1 MVFGDSKEDEKSQ
14 TTRVGEIL
22 GKRKRESE
30 DSDPSNPETLE
41 KTQEVES
48 LEVVATVEAVE
59 NPTEVPT
66 DAVAVPTT
74 AQSHHNEGHYDHAK
88 DTVDEEK
95 SRSRLKHLDDVAVIV
110 RDEKANEED

>member
-1 MVFGDSKEDEKSQ
+1 
-14 TTRVGEIL
+14 
-22 GKRKRESE
+22 
-30 DSDPSNPETLE
+30 
-41 KTQEVES
+41 
-48 LEVVATVEAVE
+48 
-59 NPTEVPT
+59 VPT